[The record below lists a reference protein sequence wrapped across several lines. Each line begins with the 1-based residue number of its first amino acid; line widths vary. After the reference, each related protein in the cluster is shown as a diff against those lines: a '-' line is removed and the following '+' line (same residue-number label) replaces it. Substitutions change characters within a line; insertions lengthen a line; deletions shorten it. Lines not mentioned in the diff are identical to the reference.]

1 MSENNSVCR
10 MLVIDESPLPLCELI
25 QERVAGVDLA
35 TCGSMAELE
44 RTLSTHRPEVVLAFK
59 LPGMTPE
66 SLAPLLT
73 ARSVKWIHNG
83 GAGVEHFPRWDTGRL
98 TVTNASGVLSDVLA
112 EYVMASVLM
121 MNIGFPQ
128 YWRQQAAHQWQLNPW
143 QSVHGKNL
151 LIVGLG
157 NIGRRVAARAK
168 AAGMRVTGMRARPMP
183 VDDVDEMISPDRL
196 PAAVAASDFI
206 AVHVPLTTATHRLI
220 DRSVIDAMPPHAVLI
235 NASRGAVVDE
245 AALYLALKQRR
256 LKGAVLDVFEH
267 EPLPDDSPLWDL
279 DNVVITPHMAD
290 SIDNWQLRMTEQFC
304 ANLQR
309 WRAGQPL
316 QNIVDPKRGY

>member
-1 MSENNSVCR
+1 
-10 MLVIDESPLPLCELI
+10 
-25 QERVAGVDLA
+25 
-35 TCGSMAELE
+35 
-44 RTLSTHRPEVVLAFK
+44 
-59 LPGMTPE
+59 
-66 SLAPLLT
+66 
-73 ARSVKWIHNG
+73 
-83 GAGVEHFPRWDTGRL
+83 
-98 TVTNASGVLSDVLA
+98 
-112 EYVMASVLM
+112 
-121 MNIGFPQ
+121 
-128 YWRQQAAHQWQLNPW
+128 
-143 QSVHGKNL
+143 